1 MSLKMKLLSAVTAF
15 FLIVSM
21 LIVGVL
27 ATTGSFT
34 INLKGSIQFDIE
46 NSTLYVKDIRVSD
59 GITEGETLPNFFPGF
74 TNKNFD
80 LDLGSVTSTSGTI
93 VVEIDVINTT
103 STAYKASS
111 TSSIENGTVT
121 VSGTIAGDSV
131 PLEEVLTYEGISGT
145 VYISIQ
151 TTSSETINLDDV
163 LIDIEETVSYSVTIN
178 NNDDTIKVWYKTD
191 LNSDSY
197 ITVGSGGSVQL
208 SVDSYLYLTLDSNL
222 YPYYDASQQSETS
235 TIEPRRYFFNYNVYA
250 NDVEIGSLS
259 YVQDNSK
266 PIIGDGIGGVAYYVL
281 AGAVENDE
289 VETSV
294 DKNNIILICKIT
306 KPVVIDIGETI

>member
-1 MSLKMKLLSAVTAF
+1 MSLKMKLLSAVTAL

-74 TNKNFD
+74 TNENFD
-80 LDLGSVTSTSGTI
+80 LDLGTVTSTSGTI

-151 TTSSETINLDDV
+151 TTSSGTINLDDV

-197 ITVGSGGSVQL
+197 ITVESGGSVQL
-208 SVDSYLYLTLDSNL
+208 SVDSYLYLTLDSNP
-222 YPYYDASQQSETS
+222 YPYNDTAQQSETS
-235 TIEPRRYFFNYNVYA
+235 TIEPRRYIFNYNVYA

-266 PIIGDGIGGVAYYVL
+266 PTIDDGIGGVAYYVL

-294 DKNNIILICKIT
+294 DENNIILICKIT
-306 KPVVIDIGETI
+306 KPVVIDIGEPI